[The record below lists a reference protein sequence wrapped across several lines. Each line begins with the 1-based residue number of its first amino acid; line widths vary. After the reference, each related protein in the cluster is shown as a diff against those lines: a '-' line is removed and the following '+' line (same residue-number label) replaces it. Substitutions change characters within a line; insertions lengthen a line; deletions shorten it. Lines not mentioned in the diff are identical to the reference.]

1 MTVLFAHF
9 GRPARLTA
17 VAFAVALLL
26 AACGGDGD
34 QAADDTT
41 TPGPRETAAPST
53 SAAGDARVVE
63 HVYGESIVPASPQ
76 RVVVLHSSTILAT
89 ALRLDVPV
97 IATAYPPSGE
107 GLVGYLPAGRQD
119 LENIGWIGE
128 YDLEKITTLEPD
140 LIIGNTG
147 FISEDTYPLLR
158 EIAPTV
164 AFEMFGSADWKEAVR
179 TAAAAFGRDAEIE
192 EDIAQFESRVAEFRA
207 AMGER
212 HEDLEVSIL
221 NFRAPG
227 EVHIYTREWCAGQV
241 LAEAGLAQPAY
252 SEPAE
257 GGRIIVSTE
266 RLPEVD
272 ADAILY
278 FVGSSGTPER
288 EAEDAAAE
296 ITSNPLWGQLGAVQS
311 GRAHQVDASHWFT
324 CGPLEAQHLVLD
336 DLFRLLAEGAS

>member
-9 GRPARLTA
+9 ARPARLTA
-17 VAFAVALLL
+17 VVLAVALLL
-26 AACGGDGD
+26 AACGGGDSD
-34 QAADDTT
+34 QAAVDTT
-41 TPGPRETAAPST
+41 AGPRETAAPST
-53 SAAGDARVVE
+53 PAAADARVVE
-63 HVYGESIVPASPQ
+63 HVYGETIVPASPQ

-89 ALRLDVPV
+89 ALHLDVPV

-107 GLVGYLPAGRQD
+107 GLVDYLPAGSQD

-128 YDLEKITTLEPD
+128 YDLEKMARLEPD

-147 FISEDTYPLLR
+147 FIREDTYPLLQ

-179 TAAAAFGRDAEIE
+179 TAAAAFGGEVAIE
-192 EDIAQFESRVAEFRA
+192 EDIAQFETRVAEFRA
-207 AMGER
+207 AMDER
-212 HEDLEVSIL
+212 PEDIEVSIL

-227 EVHIYTREWCAGQV
+227 EVHIYTHEWCAGQV
-241 LAEAGLAQPAY
+241 LAEAGLAQPDY

-257 GGRIIVSTE
+257 GGRVIVSIE
-266 RLPEVD
+266 RLPDVD
-272 ADAILY
+272 ADVILY
-278 FVGSSGTPER
+278 FVGSSGTPQR

-311 GRAHQVDASHWFT
+311 GRAHQVDATHWFT

-336 DLFRLLAEGAS
+336 DLFRLLVEGGP